1 MGLFRWIL
9 RAFVVFP
16 WGLDGLRGSL
26 RGAPGGIFK
35 RFGELLESFLET
47 GIGKRNWNSTISEE
61 SETGTLE
68 SGNWSWEELKP
79 SKLELERGNWGW
91 EVGLEF

>member
-1 MGLFRWIL
+1 MGSGE
-9 RAFVVFP
+9 V
-16 WGLDGLRGSL
+16 S
-26 RGAPGGIFK
+26 
-35 RFGELLESFLET
+35 GELLEAFSRGSESSWRAFWKAELELET
-47 GIGKRNWNSTISEE
+47 GNWNSISEE